1 MMDFSRS
8 VDQHL
13 SLRMLEVKQGEALCM
28 LIDANSA
35 HLRRWLYW
43 VDANTNVDH
52 TADSI
57 QP

>member
-1 MMDFSRS
+1 MMGFSPS

-13 SLRMLEVKQGEALCM
+13 SLRMLEVKQAEALYM
-28 LIDANSA
+28 LIDANRA
-35 HLRRWLYW
+35 HLWRWLYW